1 MGTSYQN
8 RELQK
13 GWKTSVYCWRQKTKP
28 VLPFAPATLTLTA
41 AATEGGTTM
50 TVTGAPA
57 TAIEKGN
64 VLLFVDADE
73 LAYLAE
79 VTANSTGGALT
90 VRALAETIPSGAT
103 AMWPPELLDRT
114 DAEISRTVDT
124 TDTQTFNTGG
134 NKLITTTTSS
144 RSLSLPGPYM
154 LKNGGYWTAFFSAE
168 EKVALWF
175 AIQHEAPD
183 QDLGTIKE
191 APFIAKG
198 YVTDNTTSA
207 AADGFRM
214 GDLSVDITGAPI
226 SDFRV
231 VGIPNAA

>member
-13 GWKTSVYCWRQKTKP
+13 GWKTSVYCWKQRTIP
-28 VLPFAPATLTLTA
+28 VLPFAPVELVLTA

-64 VLLFVDADE
+64 VLLFVDSDE

-90 VRALAETIPSGAT
+90 VRALAETIPSGAK
-103 AMWPPELLDRT
+103 AIWPPELLDRT

-154 LKNGGYWTAFFSAE
+154 LKNAGYWTAFFSAE

>member
-1 MGTSYQN
+1 MGTPYQN

-13 GWKTSVYCWRQKTKP
+13 GWKTSVYCWKQRTKP
-28 VLPFAPATLTLTA
+28 VLPFAPVELILTA
-41 AATEGGTTM
+41 VAAKAAITM
-50 TVTGAPA
+50 TVTGAPT
-57 TAIEKGN
+57 TAIERGN
-64 VLLFVDADE
+64 VLLFVDSDE

-90 VRALAETIPSGAT
+90 VRALAEAIPSGAK

-134 NKLITTTTSS
+134 NKLITTTVSS
-144 RSLSLPGPYM
+144 KSLSLPGPYM
-154 LKNGGYWTAFFSAE
+154 LKNGGYWTAFFAAE
-168 EKVALWF
+168 EKAALWF

-183 QDLGTIKE
+183 QELGTIKE

-226 SDFRV
+226 SDFKV
-231 VGIPNAA
+231 VGITP